1 MLKLVLVLLVAI
13 GFATAHPPTR
23 ERIAHTAAP
32 ALEKLGPVGRFL
44 LRPMHKVT
52 AHNEVDF
59 LINQVELARIMGREI
74 PTETSFQ
81 NWIKARVKTSAG
93 VRVTGKDPWGA
104 PYYLSRSQTAITIG
118 SNGPDGKRNTPDDI
132 RLSKAI

>member
-23 ERIAHTAAP
+23 ERIATAAAP
-32 ALEKLGPVGRFL
+32 ALAKLGPVGRVL

-52 AHNEVDF
+52 AHNEVEF
-59 LINQVELARIMGREI
+59 LLDQIELAKILGKDI

-81 NWIKARVKTSAG
+81 NWIKQRVKTSAG
-93 VRVTGKDPWGA
+93 VRITGRDPWGS

-118 SNGPDGKRNTPDDI
+118 SHGPDGERNTPDDI
-132 RLSKAI
+132 RVAKSI

>member
-1 MLKLVLVLLVAI
+1 
-13 GFATAHPPTR
+13 
-23 ERIAHTAAP
+23 
-32 ALEKLGPVGRFL
+32 
-44 LRPMHKVT
+44 MHKVT